1 MSGGF
6 LLTVE
11 GLRVAYGAIT
21 ALDGVT
27 LTVAEGEIVTM
38 VGANGAGKTTLLRT
52 LSGLLKPAA
61 GEVRFAGETISGLAP
76 DVIVRRGLVH
86 VPEGRCIFPEMTVRE
101 NLRLGA
107 YLRRDAAGVRADE
120 ERVLDLFPR
129 LRERLAQ
136 RGGTI
141 SGGEQQ
147 MLAIARGL
155 LARPKLLLLDEP
167 SMGLAPKLV
176 REIFRIIADI
186 SREGVTVLLV
196 EQNAHLALRSAQRAY
211 VLGNGRVLLDG
222 AAENL
227 AGDPRIRDAYLA

>member
-227 AGDPRIRDAYLA
+227 AGAPRIRDAYLA

>member
-1 MSGGF
+1 MNGGF

-11 GLRVAYGAIT
+11 RLRVAYGAIT
-21 ALDGVT
+21 ALDDVT
-27 LTVAEGEIVTM
+27 LTVGAGEVVAI

-52 LSGLLKPAA
+52 LSGLLRPAA
-61 GEVRFAGETISGLAP
+61 GEIRFNGERLDGLAP
-76 DVIVRRGLVH
+76 DAIVRRGLIH

-107 YLRRDAAGVRADE
+107 CLRRDAAAIARDE
-120 ERVLDLFPR
+120 EKVLNLFPR

-155 LARPKLLLLDEP
+155 LARPTLLLLDEP

-176 REIFRIIADI
+176 REIFRIVGEI
-186 SREGVTVLLV
+186 SRDGVTVLLV
-196 EQNAHLALRSAQRAY
+196 EQNAHLALAAAQRAY
-211 VLGNGRVLLDG
+211 ILGNGRVLMDG
-222 AAENL
+222 AAENF
-227 AGDPRIRDAYLA
+227 ADDPRVRDAYLS